1 MIRVRQGIRLVAA
14 LAIAAALA
22 RWLSVHVALGWLAIV
37 LCAFVGYHSY
47 YLWRLSEWAALPA
60 KRGVPTGSGSWGI
73 AFERIARFVRDQS
86 DSREALEVELSGVHA
101 AVDRL
106 PDALI
111 ALDRFDH
118 VLWSNRAAQ
127 ELHGIF
133 GTKRPI
139 HHFLRQPE
147 FIAFLEEGKYDAPLR
162 ITLPEHPGR
171 IYRIRIY
178 PSAGGKL
185 MITRDVT
192 DQTKVD
198 AMRSDFVANVSH
210 ELRTPVTIVGG
221 FAETLLE
228 IDLDEATRREHLE
241 SILRS
246 SRTMQGIIDDLLTL
260 STLEADLDQPREELI
275 ELPELYEA
283 MVEEARAF
291 SGGKHRI
298 TLSIRDPQRVR
309 GDRGQIESAIRNL
322 LTNAVR
328 YTPAGGEIELS
339 WRVRDD
345 EGWITVRDTGIGIE
359 PEHLPRLA
367 ERFYRIDRGRSRSTG
382 GTGLGLAIVKHI
394 AARHGAGLHITSRPG
409 EGSAFSLRLPATR
422 LLPADDEA

>member
-1 MIRVRQGIRLVAA
+1 MTWARQLLQLAAA
-14 LAIAAALA
+14 LLVGAALA
-22 RWLSVHVALGWLAIV
+22 RWVSPGFALAWLVLV
-37 LCAFVGYHSY
+37 LCAYIGYHGY
-47 YLWRLSEWAALPA
+47 HLWRLGEWAALPA
-60 KRGVPTGSGSWGI
+60 KRAVPTAPGAWGI
-73 AFERIARFVRDQS
+73 AFERIARFVRDQA
-86 DSREALEVELSGVHA
+86 DRRDALEAELAGIHA

-111 ALDRFDH
+111 ALDQFDH

-133 GTKRPI
+133 GTRRPI
-139 HHFLRQPE
+139 HHFLRHPD
-147 FIAFLEEGKYDAPLR
+147 FIAFLEGGQYEPPLR
-162 ITLPEHPGR
+162 LALPEHPGR

-178 PSAGGKL
+178 PSGSGKL
-185 MITRDVT
+185 MITRDIT
-192 DQTKVD
+192 EQTKID

-228 IDLDEATRREHLE
+228 IDLDEHTRREHLE
-241 SILRS
+241 SIQRS
-246 SRTMQGIIDDLLTL
+246 SLTMQRIIDDLLTL
-260 STLEADLDQPREELI
+260 STLEADLDQPRDEVI
-275 ELPELYEA
+275 ELTDLYEA

-298 TLSIRDPQRVR
+298 SVSIQDALRLR
-309 GDRGQIESAIRNL
+309 GDR
-322 LTNAVR
+322 
-328 YTPAGGEIELS
+328 GEIELS
-339 WRVRDD
+339 WRLRDG

-359 PEHLPRLA
+359 PEHLPRLS

-394 AARHGAGLHITSRPG
+394 AARHGGGLHITSRPG
-409 EGSAFSLRLPATR
+409 QGSSFSLRLPAAR
-422 LLPADDEA
+422 LLPLEDATT